1 MVYIYRKI
9 IGNKEY
15 FYLRASVRNKNKIIT
30 KDIKYLGNDINNI
43 RDRLKE
49 IPSKYSNE
57 VKKTYKTLNRFIEVN
72 NYLEKIK
79 KLKLKKDDFLTKNS
93 LENIE
98 ACKLHWLNSFNK
110 SDKLTKDE
118 ILKNFIIEF
127 AFNTTSIEGNTI
139 TLKET
144 QNLLLENLTPK
155 NKTLREIYDLQN
167 TEKFFLELF
176 YNTNKGI
183 NHDLICYIHDSLLEN
198 IDSRKGYRTTDVRV
212 FRSNFKST
220 PALYVK
226 TDMQLLIKWY
236 KENENNLHPIVLATI
251 FHHKFE
257 KIHPFMDGNGRVGRI
272 LLNYILLKKKNPP
285 LIIRKKNRINYLAQ
299 LNKADKCELTKS
311 SPTYY
316 TSLVEFIASEMYEN
330 YWNIFL

>member
-1 MVYIYRKI
+1 MVYIYKKI
-9 IGNKEY
+9 IGNREY

-183 NHDLICYIHDSLLEN
+183 N
-198 IDSRKGYRTTDVRV
+198 
-212 FRSNFKST
+212 
-220 PALYVK
+220 
-226 TDMQLLIKWY
+226 
-236 KENENNLHPIVLATI
+236 
-251 FHHKFE
+251 
-257 KIHPFMDGNGRVGRI
+257 
-272 LLNYILLKKKNPP
+272 
-285 LIIRKKNRINYLAQ
+285 
-299 LNKADKCELTKS
+299 
-311 SPTYY
+311 
-316 TSLVEFIASEMYEN
+316 
-330 YWNIFL
+330 